1 VRRGA
6 KVTVVA
12 KLERASWDDGRYHG
26 YARRTAE
33 LQFKSVG
40 GSYRTVKEVVGSS
53 TGTYR
58 TTATQKVK
66 GCWRLVFRGSA
77 TTSAAKV
84 AGDCVAVR

>member
-1 VRRGA
+1 
-6 KVTVVA
+6 VTG

-26 YARRTAE
+26 YAGRTAE
-33 LQFKSVG
+33 LQFKTVG
-40 GSYRTVKEVVGSS
+40 GSYRTVKQVVGSS

-58 TTATQKVK
+58 ATATQKVK

-77 TTSAAKV
+77 TTTSATV